1 MRLPH
6 RRQFLHLTAGAVA
19 LPAISR
25 VANAQAYPTRPITMI
40 VAFAAGG
47 PTDVFGRV
55 LAARMRDSLN
65 SPSSSKTSAG
75 PTEALVPAGLPARNP
90 MAIRSTSGLRPHM

>member
-1 MRLPH
+1 MAAHRPATASGHRQTAKYGRSSGSFLRERPLIGGAMHPLPDAEILGVE
-6 RRQFLHLTAGAVA
+6 FST

-55 LAARMRDSLN
+55 LAAC
-65 SPSSSKTSAG
+65 
-75 PTEALVPAGLPARNP
+75 
-90 MAIRSTSGLRPHM
+90 